1 MIIITNTIGKISFLT
16 CLKLLVI
23 LSLFILNLYLYFSE
37 PKQYTIKECGA
48 NDKIKKILGI
58 LSGAAS
64 LYGGYAGYKGIRYNE
79 LEKVKME
86 EKFYKD
92 KQEEAQKFINLAD
105 KYIQGEVKLINEK
118 EFRDKLLEYTSQL
131 KKLADKKSTSLE
143 DQIANKTK
151 IDYISRTFCTD
162 SKSFV
167 EDHPEYK
174 EIMEV
179 FKKDTTTEEIS
190 NNLDEIDSKKSFVFS
205 GLIENYEKLDFMGKI
220 ALGLLLLK
228 YVLISSL
235 ISIVF
240 IFYGDYLIEKYQLEV
255 KYPKLA
261 KIIKLRREFKKYYL
275 IIDSLIIISVILIE
289 IIFCIGILF
298 F

>member
-1 MIIITNTIGKISFLT
+1 LPLPLLPLISQEQRDRLALSKPEGMIALAASAPRHTA
-16 CLKLLVI
+16 CLK
-23 LSLFILNLYLYFSE
+23 
-37 PKQYTIKECGA
+37 Q
-48 NDKIKKILGI
+48 
-58 LSGAAS
+58 
-64 LYGGYAGYKGIRYNE
+64 GGK
-79 LEKVKME
+79 
-86 EKFYKD
+86 
-92 KQEEAQKFINLAD
+92 KQEGRMPWGIGW
-105 KYIQGEVKLINEK
+105 QG
-118 EFRDKLLEYTSQL
+118 L

-143 DQIANKTK
+143 DQITNKQK